1 MRLYIDLNCFN
12 RPFDDQRQER
22 VRHETEAVLSILR
35 RIIDGNDSLVWS
47 WALTF
52 ENEKHPMP
60 DRRDEIALWEGRA
73 ERSISLDDGV
83 KERAKQLTRQGIPA
97 MDSVHLACAEAAG
110 VDVLLTCDDV
120 FFRRAR
126 RLSLALRVVNP
137 VAYLPEV
144 IRNG

>member
-22 VRHETEAVLSILR
+22 IRRETESVLSILR
-35 RIIDGNDSLVWS
+35 RIIDGNDSVVWS

-52 ENEKHPMP
+52 ENEKHPMT

-73 ERSISLDDGV
+73 ERSIALDDDV
-83 KERAKQLTRQGIPA
+83 NAIAKQFTRQGIPA

-120 FFRRAR
+120 FLRRAR
-126 RLSLALRVVNP
+126 RLSLALRVLNP
-137 VAYLPEV
+137 VACLQEV
-144 IRNG
+144 MRNG

>member
-12 RPFDDQRQER
+12 RPFDDQRQQK
-22 VRHETEAVLSILR
+22 VRRQTEAVFSILR

-52 ENEKHPMP
+52 ENEMHPMP
-60 DRRDEIALWEGRA
+60 DRRHEIALWEGRA
-73 ERSISLDDGV
+73 ERSIALDDGV
-83 KERAKQLTRQGIPA
+83 KERAKEHTRQGIPA

-110 VDVLLTCDDV
+110 ADVLLTCDDV

-126 RLSLALRVVNP
+126 RLSLALRVLDP
-137 VAYLPEV
+137 VAYLQEV